1 MGRGNL
7 GIIFL
12 PATEIFPCIT
22 SREEREVKT
31 VIREIKFRGKRIDN
45 GEWVYGHYFLGV
57 PSPLDENKQRHYIAP
72 PCGLGEEVDPATVG
86 QFTGLK
92 DKNGQ
97 EIYEDDIAKVKI
109 STFIDDAISN
119 EEEIFEL
126 VKPVIYRGCAFVVDI
141 SELGTVRTGKYRWCW
156 ETEEGEGLKQRIAD
170 ARNYLQLLA
179 ACLEE
184 ESVEVV

>member
-1 MGRGNL
+1 MN
-7 GIIFL
+7 
-12 PATEIFPCIT
+12 
-22 SREEREVKT
+22 
-31 VIREIKFRGKRIDN
+31 REIKFRGKRFDN
-45 GEWVYGHYFLGV
+45 GKWVYGHYFMGV

-141 SELGTVRTGKYRWCW
+141 SELGTEIDYELIENFCGNVG
-156 ETEEGEGLKQRIAD
+156 EEFGHSFEVIGNIYD
-170 ARNYLQLLA
+170 NPELL
-179 ACLEE
+179 
-184 ESVEVV
+184 EVK